1 MLIGPRAPSM
11 LSATVAALRSAAGA
25 LKPGGRLLLE
35 SATVAESLL
44 PEFRSELEYEAGDHA
59 G

>member
-1 MLIGPRAPSM
+1 M